1 MKSSILTFFLS
12 LLLGTTLAHGA
23 TRMVVQGQSIQGA
36 IDDSV
41 SGDLILVGEGVYPE
55 ELVVNGKVLEI
66 RGQGANRPRA
76 QGLNLQ
82 NISGTTRIVNLRF
95 NDVATNKILISDCSQ
110 VLLTDVDGSEL
121 NATRSS
127 IQLKNST
134 LSQNLLLNQG
144 NLKLLKSTVTKNVE
158 VASSTDQSGNSTE
171 CIVLQSTIGEKL
183 TSRAAKSFVGYNLI
197 RHGYFE
203 GIAHII
209 GNEFD
214 GRGSFAQIGL
224 DVSGTSTLAQ
234 IYNNHIFG
242 FYAGS
247 GNPGISN
254 KCIGV
259 RVDQGAKAEIVNNQI
274 KDCFDSNHYGTNTN
288 VGIGIF
294 ITTNAKSGSSIM
306 GNLIHNCYDKTN
318 NKTGGDR
325 LVYAPKSVNLSFNN
339 LFRSVNSV
347 HPSIV
352 GGGVSNLN
360 SLNLHPKF
368 TDSPNGDY
376 SLASDSPCIDAGP
389 PDPQYNDRDGS
400 RNDIGMFGGHNF
412 IPDGRTTN
420 KPIVLG
426 LDIAPIAVP
435 TGGTVTIE
443 STGATVK

>member
-1 MKSSILTFFLS
+1 MKSYILTFFLS
-12 LLLGTTLAHGA
+12 LILGTTLAHGA
-23 TRMVVQGQSIQGA
+23 TRMVVQGQSIQDA
-36 IDDSV
+36 IDASV

-76 QGLNLQ
+76 QGLSLQ
-82 NISGTTRIVNLRF
+82 NISGTTRIINLRF
-95 NDVATNKILISDCSQ
+95 NDVSTNKILIVDCSQ
-110 VLLTDVDGSEL
+110 VFLTDVDGSEL

-158 VASSTDQSGNSTE
+158 VASSTNQSGNSTE

-203 GIAHII
+203 GNAHIV
-209 GNEFD
+209 GNEFN
-214 GRGSFAQIGL
+214 GRGNFAQIGL

-234 IYNNHIFG
+234 IYNNHISG
-242 FYAGS
+242 FNAAN
-247 GNPGISN
+247 NPGISN
-254 KCIGV
+254 KCIGI

-274 KDCFDSNHYGTNTN
+274 EGCFDSNHYGTNTN
-288 VGIGIF
+288 VGIGIY
-294 ITTNAKSGSSIM
+294 ITISAKPGSSII
-306 GNLIHNCYDKTN
+306 GNLIFNCYDRTN
-318 NKTGGDR
+318 NKTSGNR
-325 LVYAPKSVNLSFNN
+325 LVYAPKSVNLSYNN
-339 LFRSVNSV
+339 LWKNNNFMHSSR
-347 HPSIV
+347 I
-352 GGGVSNLN
+352 GGGVANLN
-360 SLNLHPKF
+360 SLSSDPKRYANN
-368 TDSPNGDY
+368 TLKP
-376 SLASDSPCIDAGP
+376 DSPCIDKGP

-412 IPDGRTTN
+412 IPDGKTTN

-426 LDIAPIAVP
+426 LDVAPVFVP
-435 TGGTVTIE
+435 IGGTVTIE

>member
-1 MKSSILTFFLS
+1 MKSSILIFFLS
-12 LLLGTTLAHGA
+12 LILATTLAHGA
-23 TRMVVQGQSIQGA
+23 TRMVVQGQSIQDA
-36 IDDSV
+36 IDASV

-76 QGLNLQ
+76 QGLSLQ
-82 NISGTTRIVNLRF
+82 NISGTTRIINLRF
-95 NDVATNKILISDCSQ
+95 NDVSTNKILIGDCSQ
-110 VLLTDVDGSEL
+110 VFLTDVDGSEL

-127 IQLKNST
+127 VQLKNST

-158 VASSTDQSGNSTE
+158 VASSTNQSGNSTE

-183 TSRAAKSFVGYNLI
+183 TSKAANSFIGYNSI

-203 GIAHII
+203 GKVRIT
-209 GNEFD
+209 GNNFN
-214 GRGSFAQIGL
+214 GRGNFEGIGVDL
-224 DVSGTSTLAQ
+224 NGTSTEAF
-234 IYNNHIFG
+234 ISNNHIKNY
-242 FYAGS
+242 YAHLG
-247 GNPGISN
+247 GTQNQ
-254 KCIGV
+254 KCIGL
-259 RVDQGAKAEIVNNQI
+259 RVNGGAKAAVINNIVRACYDSSTGGNNT
-274 KDCFDSNHYGTNTN
+274 H

-294 ITTNAKSGSSIM
+294 VTAGANPGSSIM
-306 GNLIHNCYDKTN
+306 GNIIYDCYDKTN
-318 NKTGGDR
+318 TKSMGDR
-325 LVYAPKSVNLSFNN
+325 LVRAPQQVNLSYNILRKTNF
-339 LFRSVNSV
+339 V
-347 HPSIV
+347 HTDLVS
-352 GGGVSNLN
+352 GGVVNLDSKN
-360 SLNLHPKF
+360 SDPKF
-368 TDSPNGDY
+368 TADYNLQATSPAIN
-376 SLASDSPCIDAGP
+376 AGP

>member
-1 MKSSILTFFLS
+1 MKSYILTFFLS
-12 LLLGTTLAHGA
+12 LILGTTLAHGA
-23 TRMVVQGQSIQGA
+23 TRMVVQGQSIQDA
-36 IDDSV
+36 IDASV

-76 QGLNLQ
+76 QGLSLQ
-82 NISGTTRIVNLRF
+82 NISGTTRIINIRF
-95 NDVATNKILISDCSQ
+95 NDVSTNKILIGDCSQ
-110 VLLTDVDGSEL
+110 VFLTDVDGSEL

-158 VASSTDQSGNSTE
+158 VASSTNQSGNSTE

-203 GIAHII
+203 GNAHIV

-214 GRGSFAQIGL
+214 GRGNFAQIGL
-224 DVSGTSTLAQ
+224 DLQGGDTMAR
-234 IYNNHIFG
+234 
-242 FYAGS
+242 
-247 GNPGISN
+247 ISN
-254 KCIGV
+254 NLIVNFSKSETGNLQNRCIGI
-259 RVDQGAKAEIVNNQI
+259 RVDQGAKAQITNNFI
-274 KDCFDSNHYGTNTN
+274 YNCLDGHGSGNNSN
-288 VGIGIF
+288 VGMGIF
-294 ITTNAKSGSSIM
+294 VTTNANNGTLIM
-306 GNLIHNCYDKTN
+306 GNAIWHCYDVTT

-325 LVYAPKSVNLSFNN
+325 LVYAPQSVNLSYNN
-339 LFRSVNSV
+339 LWRNHNNVNS
-347 HPSIV
+347 SRI
-352 GGGVSNLN
+352 GGGVANLN
-360 SLNLHPKF
+360 SLSKDPKR
-368 TDSPNGDY
+368 NGNNT
-376 SLASDSPCIDAGP
+376 LKIDSPCIDKGP

-426 LDIAPIAVP
+426 LDVAPIAVP

>member
-1 MKSSILTFFLS
+1 MKNSILTLFLS
-12 LLLGTTLAHGA
+12 LILATTLAHGV
-23 TRMVVQGQSIQGA
+23 TRMVVQGQSIQNA
-36 IDDSV
+36 IDASV

-66 RGQGANRPRA
+66 RGQGVNRPRA
-76 QGLNLQ
+76 QGLSLQ
-82 NISGTTRIVNLRF
+82 NISGTTRIINLRF
-95 NDVATNKILISDCSQ
+95 NDISTNKILIGDCSQ
-110 VLLTDVDGSEL
+110 VFLTDVDGSEV

-158 VASSTDQSGNSTE
+158 VASSTDQSGNSTQ

-183 TSRAAKSFVGYNLI
+183 TSRAANSLVGYNLI

-203 GIAHII
+203 GNAHIV

-214 GRGSFAQIGL
+214 GRKIYSIGI
-224 DVSGTSTLAQ
+224 DIHGNYSSAR
-234 IYNNHIFG
+234 ISNNHIYNYHSNSASNLQNKFI
-242 FYAGS
+242 
-247 GNPGISN
+247 GIR
-254 KCIGV
+254 I
-259 RVDQGAKAEIVNNQI
+259 DQGAKAYILNNTI
-274 KDCFDSNHYGTNTN
+274 HGCFQGDNRGTKKN

-294 ITTNAKSGSSIM
+294 ITNNAKPGSSIM
-306 GNLIHNCYDKTN
+306 GNLIYNCYDKTN
-318 NKTGGDR
+318 NKTGGNR

-339 LFRSVNSV
+339 LFRDVDSV

-412 IPDGRTTN
+412 IPDGRSTD

-426 LDIAPIAVP
+426 LDVAPIAVP